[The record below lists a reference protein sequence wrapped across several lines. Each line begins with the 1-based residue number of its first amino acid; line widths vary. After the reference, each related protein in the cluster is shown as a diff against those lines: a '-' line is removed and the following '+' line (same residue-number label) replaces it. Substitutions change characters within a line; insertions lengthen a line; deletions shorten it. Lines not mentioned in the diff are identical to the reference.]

1 MPKPIDDNEGFCY
14 VCLWPHVT
22 GLPMRVWAPD
32 DAALDGSLRAQTSHT
47 AASDP
52 NQVALLSV
60 SEEPELVDGEL
71 PEPDLSQVKA
81 FITRNLAALRAHRNG
96 DCDSGELAYRL
107 KRWSVGSTNDRPL

>member
-52 NQVALLSV
+52 NQVALL
-60 SEEPELVDGEL
+60 
-71 PEPDLSQVKA
+71 
-81 FITRNLAALRAHRNG
+81 
-96 DCDSGELAYRL
+96 
-107 KRWSVGSTNDRPL
+107 